1 MEQEFFVQTALDQM
15 AGNDRTQFL
24 KAVVP
29 YLPVQ
34 GQQVLSVYAKATEL
48 INTVRVFSRRNS
60 TCQLQAAS
68 ASQVQPLE
76 ALNDIRRF
84 CYGESR
90 RQLDQI
96 INLFAAIQMMQ
107 IMAENDSM
115 KEE

>member
-1 MEQEFFVQTALDQM
+1 MDQEFFSQTALDQM
-15 AGNDRTQFL
+15 AGNDRTQFI

-29 YLPVQ
+29 YLPTQ

-48 INTVRVFSRRNS
+48 INTVNIFSRQKS
-60 TCQLQAAS
+60 SCQLQAAS

-76 ALNDIRRF
+76 ALNDIRRL

-96 INLFAAIQMMQ
+96 VNLFAAIQMMQ
-107 IMAENDSM
+107 IMTENDSM